1 MQASGVHLRRLATVA
16 FAVAGVAVT
25 GLIALALFG
34 GQDDAATNAT
44 TSPLD
49 ESSRLLYH
57 EDDSGHLEGYEL
69 VKDGRILLMLWDT
82 DHNGELDRIEYYL
95 NGESEI
101 LVKDRNGDHKVDW
114 WQLRTA
120 PEEGTLARDDDCD
133 GVVDEESQIRFVTK
147 Y

>member
-34 GQDDAATNAT
+34 GQDDAATNAK

-49 ESSRLLYH
+49 ERIQLLYH
-57 EDDSGHLEGYEL
+57 KDDSGHLEGYEL

-95 NGESEI
+95 NGES
-101 LVKDRNGDHKVDW
+101 
-114 WQLRTA
+114 
-120 PEEGTLARDDDCD
+120 
-133 GVVDEESQIRFVTK
+133 
-147 Y
+147 